1 MYIDKLDEVVEKYNN
16 KYHWTIKMKP
26 VKLVDVL
33 SDSYTEYGVEH
44 NDKDLLFKVSDYVRI
59 LIQKDTFANDFT
71 PY

>member
-1 MYIDKLDEVVEKYNN
+1 
-16 KYHWTIKMKP
+16 MKP
-26 VKLVDVL
+26 VKLVDFL

-59 LIQKDTFANDFT
+59 LKQKDTFANDFT